1 MVGWVYLIRNK
12 DLYKIGITRNL
23 KQRIKQ
29 LNPDGVLATLQTSNF
44 ISLEK
49 SLHKRY
55 KDVRIPQTEYF
66 RLTQAQ
72 LNDCKKILAVTNFSY
87 KGIFITIKNRVMV
100 LGGVFLAFE
109 LVFLLAALISK
120 GKNVLPELG
129 NDMLDAL
136 VWTGLISLCLSVRA
150 LFVGSLDDLNL
161 LSRIKDKFSRSIIFL
176 VFGFVLVYIKT
187 GLQVI
192 KEIFN

>member
-29 LNPDGVLATLQTSNF
+29 LNPDGVLATLQTNNF

-49 SLHKRY
+49 ALHKRY

-72 LNDCKKILAVTNFSY
+72 LNDCKKMLEGKNSSY
-87 KGIFITIKNRVMV
+87 ERIFITIKNRFILLV
-100 LGGVFLAFE
+100 GVFLALEFS
-109 LVFLLAALISK
+109 FLLVSLISK
-120 GKNVLPELG
+120 EAKVLQELG

-136 VWTGLISLCLSVRA
+136 VWTGLISWCLSVRA
-150 LFVGSLDDLNL
+150 IFVSSSDYLNL
-161 LSRIKDKFSRSIIFL
+161 LSQIKDRFSRSLTFL
-176 VFGFVLVYIKT
+176 VFGFAFVYMKIV
-187 GLQVI
+187 LQVVSDI
-192 KEIFN
+192 LN

>member
-29 LNPDGVLATLQTSNF
+29 LNPDGVLATRQTNNF

-49 SLHKRY
+49 ALHKRY

-66 RLTQAQ
+66 RLTKSQ
-72 LNDCKKILAVTNFSY
+72 LNDCKKILAGTNFSY
-87 KGIFITIKNRVMV
+87 KRIFITIRNRVMV

-109 LVFLLAALISK
+109 FVFILAALISK
-120 GKNVLPELG
+120 GEKVLPELG
-129 NDMLDAL
+129 NDILDAL
-136 VWTGLISLCLSVRA
+136 VWTGLISWCLSVRA
-150 LFVGSLDDLNL
+150 LFVGSRDHLNL
-161 LSRIKDKFSRSIIFL
+161 LSGIKDKISRSIIFL
-176 VFGFVLVYIKT
+176 VFGFALVYIKT

-192 KEIFN
+192 RDIFN